1 MAKSMK
7 VPVLVFEHIQETE
20 ILMEGLKYFTSRVE
34 KGSHKEELTKKL
46 KEEIQKTNAVMAMV
60 NIN

>member
-20 ILMEGLKYFTSRVE
+20 ILMEGLKYVTSRVE
-34 KGSHKEELTKKL
+34 KGSHKEELTKTKRRNS
-46 KEEIQKTNAVMAMV
+46 KTNAVMAMV